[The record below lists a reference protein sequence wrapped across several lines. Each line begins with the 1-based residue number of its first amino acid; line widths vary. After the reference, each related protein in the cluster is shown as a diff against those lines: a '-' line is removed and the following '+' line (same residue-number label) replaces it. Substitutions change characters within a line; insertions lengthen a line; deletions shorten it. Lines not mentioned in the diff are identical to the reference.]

1 MRQILP
7 ANPEIT
13 LPLNT
18 LHLLGG
24 RKKKTS
30 LDPFKYKNILY
41 YIEFYKIP
49 LLNTSSQAPAN
60 GRITAET
67 DKESVTSSSS
77 PDEHQGSTLAHVQI
91 YFLQR
96 MQLFRDVKG
105 L

>member
-1 MRQILP
+1 MYDLNQIRYDYTVEVRNKFKGLDL
-7 ANPEIT
+7 IDI
-13 LPLNT
+13 
-18 LHLLGG
+18 
-24 RKKKTS
+24 
-30 LDPFKYKNILY
+30 DPFKYKNILY

-105 L
+105 LE